1 MKKLTLSVAAL
12 SLAISG
18 FCNEPPTKK
27 ELIKEITINVE
38 DIIEFVQEDYY
49 NGRMMT
55 QSLAKSYVNNLLS
68 VLSKLE
74 DLQLK
79 TTSTQKN
86 LNYFVNCE
94 NCDEID

>member
-1 MKKLTLSVAAL
+1 MKKLTLSIAAL
-12 SLAISG
+12 SLAMSG
-18 FCNEPPTKK
+18 FCTEPPTNKQ
-27 ELIKEITINVE
+27 LIKEITINVE

-55 QSLAKSYVNNLLS
+55 QSLAKSYVNNLLN

-86 LNYFVNCE
+86 LDYFVNCE

>member
-86 LNYFVNCE
+86 LDYFVNCE